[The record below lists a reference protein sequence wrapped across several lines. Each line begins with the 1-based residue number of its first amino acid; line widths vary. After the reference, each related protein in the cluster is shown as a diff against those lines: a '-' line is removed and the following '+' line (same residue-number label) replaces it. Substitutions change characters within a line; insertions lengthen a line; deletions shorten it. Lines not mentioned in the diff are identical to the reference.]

1 MLDFKFNTNSGNTP
15 INFSQALPL
24 KVNFSYGNYAQVSGS
39 GKDGLHRGNLCSAWQ
54 YIRNIANSLF
64 FSAL

>member
-1 MLDFKFNTNSGNTP
+1 MLNFKFNPNSGNTP

-39 GKDGLHRGNLCSAWQ
+39 GKDGLHRGNLC
-54 YIRNIANSLF
+54 
-64 FSAL
+64 